1 MVLEGQYQGTE
12 FSVIGYTSRES
23 VTKALEKM
31 SGKEVDG
38 QTVQVAAVDEK
49 QATVGAKSS
58 ETAKEAERSPSE
70 ERSRSRTNS
79 GSSAASGDEEKKMEV
94 LTVKMWHWTFAYQT
108 SVQFLIDG
116 TCFAPNRK
124 RTSGANEDGEKN
136 GDDSETS
143 NDAVT
148 PELKKRRVIQR
159 RLKRQK
165 SIPQQQL
172 YTGVAEIAK
181 RTRKSEKSMVPLC
194 WISHESI
201 LMLYMRDYNIIQ
213 DKCNDMTTQQAI
225 EKRGREINLRCLENK
240 QQLEKCNNRTAVNIA
255 WKNFEEIN
263 DNYSA
268 TLYSC
273 NEGKRKKRNYECI
286 SDNHNHGPRY
296 HYSIEEFKGKLDDS
310 RMKRHVHGTSD
321 DKTDQQVENDNSK
334 DSVRFKRYDCLKD
347 SRREKLVCLINSRNY
362 ANLIPC

>member
-1 MVLEGQYQGTE
+1 MHHLFG
-12 FSVIGYTSRES
+12 FIILTS
-23 VTKALEKM
+23 
-31 SGKEVDG
+31 
-38 QTVQVAAVDEK
+38 
-49 QATVGAKSS
+49 
-58 ETAKEAERSPSE
+58 
-70 ERSRSRTNS
+70 
-79 GSSAASGDEEKKMEV
+79 
-94 LTVKMWHWTFAYQT
+94 
-108 SVQFLIDG
+108 LI
-116 TCFAPNRK
+116 
-124 RTSGANEDGEKN
+124 
-136 GDDSETS
+136 
-143 NDAVT
+143 
-148 PELKKRRVIQR
+148 II
-159 RLKRQK
+159 
-165 SIPQQQL
+165 SI
-172 YTGVAEIAK
+172 AEI
-181 RTRKSEKSMVPLC
+181 L
-194 WISHESI
+194 
-201 LMLYMRDYNIIQ
+201 
-213 DKCNDMTTQQAI
+213 KCNDMTTQQAI

-347 SRREKLVCLINSRNY
+347 SRREKTRLLDKFAKLCKPDTIYDRDKMDKTCKDNLDKLMKERYTAYSNYITSFQLCYGPIN
-362 ANLIPC
+362 